1 MKLSPIK
8 PLQADYLRS
17 LTDDTGI
24 FQHTKFGVPDRGHG
38 YTSDDNGRALIAAVL
53 LHRNHPGEDWLRLA
67 GTYLSFIHHAQ
78 NEDGSFRN
86 FMNYNRS
93 FAEPVGSED
102 CLGRCIWA
110 LGFALSEPTV
120 PDNLQN
126 TCRFMIDRALP
137 RIAELRS
144 PRAIAYALVGLA
156 YMLETKD
163 SLHYAFP
170 YPYTDKSKEA
180 ESFLPHRE
188 IRELIERMADRL
200 LAQFEQYA
208 TTDWQWFEDSV
219 TYGNAMLPWALLKA
233 ARLSGRADLR
243 YTAKASLAF
252 LTSHTFS
259 KEGYFK
265 PVGSH
270 GWLVRGE
277 TAAPY
282 DEQPIEACETLLAL
296 YEAYDM
302 LGTPSYLE
310 HAHLCLDWFH
320 GRNSAGLPLI
330 DPQTGGCYDGILA
343 SGLNLNQGSENIVSY
358 CIAHSVIHHA

>member
-1 MKLSPIK
+1 MMPTQAKALK
-8 PLQADYLRS
+8 ADYLRS

-24 FQHTKFGVPDRGHG
+24 FQHTKFGVPDRGRG
-38 YTSDDNGRALIAAVL
+38 YTSDDNGRALIAAAL
-53 LHRNHPGEDWLRLA
+53 LHRNHPGEGWLGLA

-86 FMNYNRS
+86 FMDYNRS
-93 FAEPVGSED
+93 FVEPVGSED
-102 CLGRCIWA
+102 CLGRCVWA
-110 LGFALSEPTV
+110 LGFALSEPTL
-120 PDNLQN
+120 PDNLHN

-144 PRAIAYALVGLA
+144 PRALAYALVGLA

-163 SLHYAFP
+163 SLRYAFP
-170 YPYTDKSKEA
+170 YAADDKREVA
-180 ESFLPHRE
+180 VSFLPHRK
-188 IRELIERMADRL
+188 IRELVEQIADRL
-200 LAQFEQYA
+200 LAQYEQYA
-208 TTDWQWFEDSV
+208 TADWHWFEDSI

-243 YTAKASLAF
+243 HTAQTSLAF
-252 LTSHTFS
+252 LTSHTFA

-265 PVGSH
+265 SVGSE

-277 TAAPY
+277 RAAPY
-282 DEQPIEACETLLAL
+282 DEQPIEACETLLAM
-296 YEAYDM
+296 YEAHDM
-302 LGTPSYLE
+302 FGTPSYLD
-310 HAHLCLDWFH
+310 HASLCLDWFH
-320 GRNSAGLPLI
+320 GRNSANLSMI
-330 DPQTGGCYDGILA
+330 DPQTGGCYDGIHA